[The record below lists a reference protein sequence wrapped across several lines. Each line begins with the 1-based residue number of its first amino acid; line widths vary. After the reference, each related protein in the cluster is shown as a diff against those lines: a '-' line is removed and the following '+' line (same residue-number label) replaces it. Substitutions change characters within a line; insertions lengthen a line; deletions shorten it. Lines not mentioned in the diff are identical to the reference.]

1 MYFYLHRNTY
11 LNVQLIILK
20 FYMHNIVQV
29 GKVGKIVKA
38 VRDKPDHLDGFST
51 YTITNLLGADDE
63 KVTCIF

>member
-1 MYFYLHRNTY
+1 
-11 LNVQLIILK
+11 
-20 FYMHNIVQV
+20 MHNIVQV